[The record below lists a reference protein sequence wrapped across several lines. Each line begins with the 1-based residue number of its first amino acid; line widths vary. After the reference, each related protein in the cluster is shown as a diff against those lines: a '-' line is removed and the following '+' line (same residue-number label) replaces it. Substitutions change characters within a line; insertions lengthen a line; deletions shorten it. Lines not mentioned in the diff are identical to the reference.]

1 VRATAFPGPTARR
14 RRVFSGIALGLV
26 FLLVAAPVAGQGAD
40 PRAEMTR
47 TVLDQLAAFR
57 RDDWAAAYTY
67 AASAIQARFGLEAF
81 RQMVTSGYAEIAHSL
96 RATVSHVEMVD
107 PDHGLVQVRV
117 DGANGQTVDALYE
130 LVDEQGSWR
139 IEGVLTRPVDGATAS
154 LTGGTARLT
163 LTAG

>member
-1 VRATAFPGPTARR
+1 MPAFAPRR
-14 RRVFSGIALGLV
+14 GRSGAALGLV
-26 FLLVAAPVAGQGAD
+26 LLFATAPAAGQGTD

-57 RDDWAAAYTY
+57 RDDWAGAYTY
-67 AASAIQARFGLEAF
+67 AASSIQTRFGLEAF
-81 RQMVTSGYAEIAHSL
+81 RQMVTSGYAEIARSL

-139 IEGVLTRPVDGATAS
+139 IEGVMTRPVDGATAA
-154 LTGGTARLT
+154 LTGGTPRVALA
-163 LTAG
+163 AG

>member
-1 VRATAFPGPTARR
+1 MPATARR
-14 RRVFSGIALGLV
+14 WGRSSAVLGLV
-26 FLLVAAPVAGQGAD
+26 LLLAAAPAAGQGTD

-57 RDDWAAAYTY
+57 RDDWAGAYTY
-67 AASAIQARFGLEAF
+67 AASSIQARFGLEAF
-81 RQMVTSGYAEIAHSL
+81 RQMVTGGYAEIARSL
-96 RATVSHVEMVD
+96 RATVSHVELVD
-107 PDHGLVQVRV
+107 AGHGLVQVRV

-154 LTGGTARLT
+154 LIGGAPRLAPA
-163 LTAG
+163 AG

>member
-1 VRATAFPGPTARR
+1 VRATAFPTPTAGRR
-14 RRVFSGIALGLV
+14 RALSGIALGLV
-26 FLLVAAPVAGQGAD
+26 FLFVAASAAGQGAD

-57 RDDWAAAYTY
+57 RDDWAAAYTF
-67 AASAIQARFGLEAF
+67 AASSIQVRFGLEAF

-96 RATVSHVEMVD
+96 RATVSHVEMID
-107 PDHGLVQVRV
+107 TDHGLVQVRV

-154 LTGGTARLT
+154 LTGRTARLT
-163 LTAG
+163 PAAG